1 TPAGLGTSCL
11 VPLIQ
16 HNYIDWIVT
25 TGAILYHDLHLGLGY
40 SFYRG
45 SPHLDDTEL
54 RRQKLIRI
62 YDVIIEFEA
71 MRATD
76 RWLRGLFQES
86 VFQRPIGSA
95 ELHYRVG
102 EAIAESEKHLGL
114 GRTTILAAA
123 YAAGVPI
130 YVASPGDSSIG
141 LVIAERALVEK
152 TVVFDISRDIN
163 ETAAIVH
170 HAKHHGKSAAIVI
183 GGGAPKNFLLQTGP
197 QLEDIL
203 GLKERSHDY
212 FIQFTDARPD
222 TGGLS
227 GATPSEAVSWGK
239 IDPQALPHAVT
250 AYVDVTIALP
260 LLTAYV
266 LERGPE
272 REAKRLYDRL
282 PSLLHALQAD
292 FVAHEKQLGN
302 LPSDFEPTA
311 R

>member
-1 TPAGLGTSCL
+1 
-11 VPLIQ
+11 
-16 HNYIDWIVT
+16 
-25 TGAILYHDLHLGLGY
+25 
-40 SFYRG
+40 
-45 SPHLDDTEL
+45 
-54 RRQKLIRI
+54 
-62 YDVIIEFEA
+62 
-71 MRATD
+71 
-76 RWLRGLFQES
+76 
-86 VFQRPIGSA
+86 
-95 ELHYRVG
+95 
-102 EAIAESEKHLGL
+102 
-114 GRTTILAAA
+114 
-123 YAAGVPI
+123 
-130 YVASPGDSSIG
+130 
-141 LVIAERALVEK
+141 
-152 TVVFDISRDIN
+152 VFDISRDVN
-163 ETAAIVH
+163 ETAAIVYH
-170 HAKHHGKSAAIVI
+170 GKHRGKSAAIAV

-203 GLKERSHDY
+203 GLEQMPHDY

-239 IDPQALPHAVT
+239 IDPEMLPYAVT

-266 LERGPE
+266 LDRGPE